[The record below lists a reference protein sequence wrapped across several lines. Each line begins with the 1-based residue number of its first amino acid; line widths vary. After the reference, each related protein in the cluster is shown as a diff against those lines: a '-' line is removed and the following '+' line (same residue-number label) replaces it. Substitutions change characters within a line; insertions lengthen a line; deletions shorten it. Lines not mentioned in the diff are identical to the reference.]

1 LDGTGVADSLYDM
14 IDSIEVE
21 ENADRPGALQLRMP
35 IARTESGELSAI
47 HEAIA
52 APMANVALVARVDGA
67 EPECLFEGFVLS
79 QSIHVDAGLTAA
91 YADVYAQ
98 DASWLLEQEFKS
110 REWADVSDE
119 TVANRIFNEYGIS
132 PASENT
138 QQAGSTHSA
147 VGHTLMQCGSDHDF
161 LRRLA
166 RRSGRYYRVVGSG
179 SPPSRIG
186 YFAKPNIGSAPVA
199 TLRPHDPDAANVDSL
214 DITWDITRPTRV
226 NARQALF
233 TDASAEGADGGADSS
248 GLSAMDELGLSDFAG
263 AVVSTAL
270 SAPVDDS
277 GDLKTRSQ
285 STLQDAGWF
294 VRCEGETDPGVLGRV
309 LRTGTVVAIEGMG
322 SMHSGN
328 YFVWSVR
335 HILSAERH
343 RMRFVLLRNAVGPA
357 PSSDSW
363 GF

>member
-1 LDGTGVADSLYDM
+1 
-14 IDSIEVE
+14 
-21 ENADRPGALQLRMP
+21 
-35 IARTESGELSAI
+35 
-47 HEAIA
+47 
-52 APMANVALVARVDGA
+52 
-67 EPECLFEGFVLS
+67 
-79 QSIHVDAGLTAA
+79 
-91 YADVYAQ
+91 
-98 DASWLLEQEFKS
+98 
-110 REWADVSDE
+110 
-119 TVANRIFNEYGIS
+119 
-132 PASENT
+132 
-138 QQAGSTHSA
+138 
-147 VGHTLMQCGSDHDF
+147 
-161 LRRLA
+161 
-166 RRSGRYYRVVGSG
+166 
-179 SPPSRIG
+179 
-186 YFAKPNIGSAPVA
+186 
-199 TLRPHDPDAANVDSL
+199 
-214 DITWDITRPTRV
+214 V